1 MTMREKMARAIVDGL
16 LASDPGRDGWTPWR
30 GGVMPVGE
38 DELVDLAWMDGDCE
52 INQRAG
58 DEDWTL
64 TEGDDA
70 VVAYRHYA
78 TPR

>member
-1 MTMREKMARAIVDGL
+1 MIDESLKDWIADMR
-16 LASDPGRDGWTPWR
+16 SGRDGWIPWH
-30 GGVMPVGE
+30 GGAMPVGE

-58 DEDWTL
+58 DEDWAL

-70 VVAYRHYA
+70 VAAYRHYA
-78 TPR
+78 TP